1 MGHTRSKMNK
11 NWLANLQASMRN
23 GEKRFAVLLDPDKTP
38 NGIELHNWLKEIEQS
53 GASDIL
59 IGGSHLSSGNTED
72 LVKAAQKQTRLPVV
86 LFPGSPEQV
95 TEHADVLLFL
105 SLVSGR
111 NADLLIGRHVEAA
124 PLIMK
129 MDIETV
135 ATAYLL
141 VGDGPLT
148 TAAYITQTLP
158 IPSAKPELAVAT
170 ASAAVLLGMQ
180 AVYLDAGSG
189 AGNSIPP
196 EVVSA
201 VRKAVDVPIIVG
213 GGILNYEGI
222 EKAWEAGADL
232 VILGTVLEKVRDFSQ
247 LSIS

>member
-1 MGHTRSKMNK
+1 MNN
-11 NWLANLQASMRN
+11 NWLKNLQISKRQ
-23 GEKRFAVLLDPDKTP
+23 GEKRFAVLLDPDKIPT
-38 NGIELHNWLKEIEQS
+38 GEELYNWLNEIEQS
-53 GASDIL
+53 GATDIL
-59 IGGSHLSSGNTED
+59 IGGSHLSKGNTEE
-72 LVKAAQKQTRLPVV
+72 LVKSAKKQTSLPVV

-124 PLIMK
+124 PLIMA
-129 MDIETV
+129 MDIETI

-180 AVYLDAGSG
+180 AIYLDAGSG
-189 AGNSIPP
+189 AANSIPT

-201 VRKAVDVPIIVG
+201 VSNAVDVPVIVG
-213 GGILNYEGI
+213 GGIRDFEGM
-222 EKAWEAGADL
+222 ERVWAAGADL
-232 VILGTVLEKVRDFSQ
+232 VVLGTVLEKVRDFSQ
-247 LSIS
+247 LTPS

>member
-1 MGHTRSKMNK
+1 MNK
-11 NWLANLQASMRN
+11 NWLKNLQISKRQ
-23 GEKRFAVLLDPDKTP
+23 GEKRFAVLLDPDKIP
-38 NGIELHNWLKEIEQS
+38 SGEELYNWLNEIEQS
-53 GASDIL
+53 GATDIL
-59 IGGSHLSSGNTED
+59 IGGSHLSKGNTEE
-72 LVKAAQKQTRLPVV
+72 LVKNAKKQTSLPVV

-124 PLIMK
+124 PLIMA

-189 AGNSIPP
+189 AANSIPT

-201 VRKAVDVPIIVG
+201 VSNAVEVPIIVG
-213 GGILNYEGI
+213 GGIRDFEGM
-222 EKAWEAGADL
+222 ERAWAAGADL
-232 VILGTVLEKVRDFSQ
+232 VVLGTVLEKVRDFSQ
-247 LSIS
+247 LTPS

>member
-1 MGHTRSKMNK
+1 MNN
-11 NWLANLQASMRN
+11 NWLKNLKISKCQN
-23 GEKRFAVLLDPDKTP
+23 DKRFAVLLDPDKIPT
-38 NGIELHNWLKEIEQS
+38 GEELYNWLHEIEKS
-53 GASDIL
+53 GATDIL
-59 IGGSHLSSGNTED
+59 IGGSHLSKGNTEE
-72 LVKAAQKQTRLPVV
+72 LVKNAKKQTSLPVV

-124 PLIMK
+124 PLIMA
-129 MDIETV
+129 MDIETI

-180 AVYLDAGSG
+180 AIYLDAGSG
-189 AGNSIPP
+189 AANSIPT

-201 VRKAVDVPIIVG
+201 VSNAVDVPIIVG
-213 GGILNYEGI
+213 GGIRDFEGM
-222 EKAWEAGADL
+222 ERVWAAGADL
-232 VILGTVLEKVRDFSQ
+232 VVLGTVLEKVRDFSQ
-247 LSIS
+247 LTPS

>member
-1 MGHTRSKMNK
+1 MNN
-11 NWLANLQASMRN
+11 NWLKNLQISKRQ
-23 GEKRFAVLLDPDKTP
+23 GEKRFAVLLDPDKIPT
-38 NGIELHNWLKEIEQS
+38 GQELYNWLNEIEQS
-53 GASDIL
+53 GATDIL
-59 IGGSHLSSGNTED
+59 IGGSHLSKGNTEE
-72 LVKAAQKQTRLPVV
+72 LVKNAKKQTSLPVV

-95 TEHADVLLFL
+95 TQHADVLLFL

-124 PLIMK
+124 PLIMA
-129 MDIETV
+129 MDIETI
-135 ATAYLL
+135 ATGYLL

-189 AGNSIPP
+189 AANSIPT

-201 VRKAVDVPIIVG
+201 VSNAVDVPIIVG
-213 GGILNYEGI
+213 GGIRDFEGM
-222 EKAWEAGADL
+222 ERVWAAGADL
-232 VILGTVLEKVRDFSQ
+232 VVLGTVLEKVRDFSQ
-247 LSIS
+247 ITSS

>member
-1 MGHTRSKMNK
+1 MNN
-11 NWLANLQASMRN
+11 NWLKNLKISKCQN
-23 GEKRFAVLLDPDKTP
+23 EKRFAVLLDPDKIPT
-38 NGIELHNWLKEIEQS
+38 GEELYNWLNEIEQS
-53 GASDIL
+53 GATDIR
-59 IGGSHLSSGNTED
+59 IGGSHLSKGNTEE
-72 LVKAAQKQTRLPVV
+72 LVKSAKKQTSLPVV

-124 PLIMK
+124 PLIMA
-129 MDIETV
+129 MDIETI
-135 ATAYLL
+135 ATGYLL

-180 AVYLDAGSG
+180 AIYLDAGSG
-189 AGNSIPP
+189 AANSIPT

-201 VRKAVDVPIIVG
+201 VSNAVDVPIIVG
-213 GGILNYEGI
+213 GGIRDFEGM
-222 EKAWEAGADL
+222 ERVWAAGADL
-232 VILGTVLEKVRDFSQ
+232 VVLGTVLEKVRDFSQ
-247 LSIS
+247 LTPS

>member
-1 MGHTRSKMNK
+1 MNN
-11 NWLANLQASMRN
+11 NWLKNLQISKRQ
-23 GEKRFAVLLDPDKTP
+23 GEKRFAVLLDPDKIPT
-38 NGIELHNWLKEIEQS
+38 GEELYNWLNEIEQS
-53 GASDIL
+53 GATDIL
-59 IGGSHLSSGNTED
+59 IGGSHLSKGNTEE
-72 LVKAAQKQTRLPVV
+72 LVKNAKKQTSLPVV

-124 PLIMK
+124 PQIMA
-129 MDIETV
+129 MDIETI
-135 ATAYLL
+135 ATGYLL

-180 AVYLDAGSG
+180 AIYLDAGSG
-189 AGNSIPP
+189 AANSIPT

-201 VRKAVDVPIIVG
+201 VSNAVDVPIIVG
-213 GGILNYEGI
+213 GGIRDFEGM
-222 EKAWEAGADL
+222 ERVWAAGADL
-232 VILGTVLEKVRDFSQ
+232 VVLGTVLEKVRDFSQ
-247 LSIS
+247 LTSS

>member
-1 MGHTRSKMNK
+1 
-11 NWLANLQASMRN
+11 
-23 GEKRFAVLLDPDKTP
+23 
-38 NGIELHNWLKEIEQS
+38 
-53 GASDIL
+53 
-59 IGGSHLSSGNTED
+59 
-72 LVKAAQKQTRLPVV
+72 
-86 LFPGSPEQV
+86 
-95 TEHADVLLFL
+95 
-105 SLVSGR
+105 
-111 NADLLIGRHVEAA
+111 
-124 PLIMK
+124 
-129 MDIETV
+129 
-135 ATAYLL
+135 
-141 VGDGPLT
+141 
-148 TAAYITQTLP
+148 
-158 IPSAKPELAVAT
+158 
-170 ASAAVLLGMQ
+170 MQ

>member
-1 MGHTRSKMNK
+1 MNN
-11 NWLANLQASMRN
+11 NWLKNLKISKRQN
-23 GEKRFAVLLDPDKTP
+23 EKRFAVLLDPDKIPT
-38 NGIELHNWLKEIEQS
+38 GEELYNWLREIEQS
-53 GASDIL
+53 GATDIL
-59 IGGSHLSSGNTED
+59 IGGSHLSKGNTEE
-72 LVKAAQKQTRLPVV
+72 LVKNAKKQTSLPVV

-124 PLIMK
+124 PLIMA
-129 MDIETV
+129 MDIETI

-158 IPSAKPELAVAT
+158 IPSTKPELAVAT

-180 AVYLDAGSG
+180 AIYLDAGSG
-189 AGNSIPP
+189 AANSIPT

-201 VRKAVDVPIIVG
+201 VSNAVDVPIIVG
-213 GGILNYEGI
+213 GGIRDFEGM
-222 EKAWEAGADL
+222 ERVWAAGADL
-232 VILGTVLEKVRDFSQ
+232 VVLGTVLEKVRDFSQ
-247 LSIS
+247 LTPS

>member
-1 MGHTRSKMNK
+1 MK
-11 NWLANLQASMRN
+11 NA
-23 GEKRFAVLLDPDKTP
+23 K
-38 NGIELHNWLKEIEQS
+38 
-53 GASDIL
+53 
-59 IGGSHLSSGNTED
+59 
-72 LVKAAQKQTRLPVV
+72 KQTSLPVV

-124 PLIMK
+124 PLIMA
-129 MDIETV
+129 MDIETI

-180 AVYLDAGSG
+180 AIYLDAGSG
-189 AGNSIPP
+189 AANSIPT

-201 VRKAVDVPIIVG
+201 VSNAVDVPIIVG
-213 GGILNYEGI
+213 GGIRDFEGM
-222 EKAWEAGADL
+222 ERVWAAGADL
-232 VILGTVLEKVRDFSQ
+232 VVLGTVLEKVRDFSQ
-247 LSIS
+247 LTPS

>member
-1 MGHTRSKMNK
+1 MNN
-11 NWLANLQASMRN
+11 NWLKNLKISKRQN
-23 GEKRFAVLLDPDKTP
+23 EKRFAVLLDPDKIPT
-38 NGIELHNWLKEIEQS
+38 GEELYNWLNEIEQS
-53 GASDIL
+53 GATDIL
-59 IGGSHLSSGNTED
+59 IGGSHLSKGNTEE
-72 LVKAAQKQTRLPVV
+72 LVKNAKKQTSLPVV

-124 PLIMK
+124 PLIMA
-129 MDIETV
+129 MDIETI

-158 IPSAKPELAVAT
+158 IPSAKPELAIAT

-180 AVYLDAGSG
+180 AIYLDAGSG
-189 AGNSIPP
+189 AANSIPT

-201 VRKAVDVPIIVG
+201 VSNAVDVPIIVG
-213 GGILNYEGI
+213 GGIRDFEGM
-222 EKAWEAGADL
+222 ERVWAAGADL
-232 VILGTVLEKVRDFSQ
+232 VVLGTVLEKVRDFSQ
-247 LSIS
+247 LTPS

>member
-1 MGHTRSKMNK
+1 MNNDWLDKLKKSKHN
-11 NWLANLQASMRN
+11 S
-23 GEKRFAVLLDPDKTP
+23 EKRFAVLLDPDKIP
-38 NGIELHNWLKEIEQS
+38 NGDDLNNWLREIEQS
-53 GASDIL
+53 GATDIL
-59 IGGSHLSSGNTED
+59 IGGSHLSKGNTEQ
-72 LVKAAQKQTRLPVV
+72 LVRDAKSQTSLPVV
-86 LFPGSPEQV
+86 LFPGSPDQV

-124 PLIMK
+124 PRIMA
-129 MDIETV
+129 MDIETI

-170 ASAAVLLGMQ
+170 ATAAILLGMQ
-180 AVYLDAGSG
+180 VVYLDAGSG

-196 EVVSA
+196 EVISA
-201 VRKAVDVPIIVG
+201 VCKAVNVPIIVG
-213 GGILNYEGI
+213 GGIQDFEGM
-222 EKAWEAGADL
+222 ERAWDAGADL
-232 VILGTVLEKVRDFSQ
+232 VVLGTVLEKVRDFSQ
-247 LSIS
+247 LTPS

>member
-1 MGHTRSKMNK
+1 MNN
-11 NWLANLQASMRN
+11 NWLKNLQISKRQ
-23 GEKRFAVLLDPDKTP
+23 GEKRFAVLLAPDKIP
-38 NGIELHNWLKEIEQS
+38 AGEELYNWLNEIEQS
-53 GASDIL
+53 GATDIL
-59 IGGSHLSSGNTED
+59 IGGSHLSKGNTEE
-72 LVKAAQKQTRLPVV
+72 LVKNAKKQTSLPVV

-124 PLIMK
+124 PLIMA
-129 MDIETV
+129 MDIETI

-189 AGNSIPP
+189 AANSIPT

-201 VRKAVDVPIIVG
+201 VSNAVDVPIIVG
-213 GGILNYEGI
+213 GGIRDFEGM
-222 EKAWEAGADL
+222 ERVWAAGADL
-232 VILGTVLEKVRDFSQ
+232 VVLGTVLEKVRDFSQ
-247 LSIS
+247 LTPS

>member
-1 MGHTRSKMNK
+1 MNK
-11 NWLANLQASMRN
+11 NWLKNLQISKRQ

-38 NGIELHNWLKEIEQS
+38 SGEELYNWLNEIEQS
-53 GASDIL
+53 GATDIL
-59 IGGSHLSSGNTED
+59 IGGSHLSKGNTKE
-72 LVKAAQKQTRLPVV
+72 LVKNAKKQTSLPVV

-124 PLIMK
+124 PLIMA

-189 AGNSIPP
+189 AANSIPT

-201 VRKAVDVPIIVG
+201 VSNAVEVPIIVG
-213 GGILNYEGI
+213 GGIRDFEGM
-222 EKAWEAGADL
+222 ERAWAAGADL
-232 VILGTVLEKVRDFSQ
+232 VVLGTVLEKVRDFSQ
-247 LSIS
+247 LTPS